1 MKKLQAAI
9 IALVA
14 VLALTTAA
22 EAADLWTMPL
32 YIGAGDYLECKLANV
47 SAYSLNNVY
56 IRIYSGGA
64 PIQTYGPFSLE
75 SFFEETIIRHFA
87 ENDRV
92 LCRFTAPSKVYIRA
106 GAAIFSGGGSDHVV
120 IPAQ

>member
-1 MKKLQAAI
+1 MKKLQAVFAF
-9 IALVA
+9 VA

-32 YIGAGDYLECKLANV
+32 YIGAGDYLECKLINI
-47 SAYSLNNVY
+47 SAYTLNNVY
-56 IRIYSGGA
+56 IRIYSGGE
-64 PIQTYGPFSLE
+64 PIQTFGPFSLPSLLE
-75 SFFEETIIRHFA
+75 AQTVMHAA
-87 ENDRV
+87 ENERAF
-92 LCRFTAPSKVYIRA
+92 CRFTAPSKVYVRG